1 MTQEIF
7 REDAY
12 AKNCEATVTAVGE
25 AGIEL
30 DRTVFYPTGGGQP
43 GDSGVLRLSGGRE
56 IPIGEARMDRERGC
70 ILHVPIKGADL
81 PSIGETV
88 EAEIDWQRRHRLMRM
103 HTTMHLLCSI
113 IPEGVTG
120 GSVGVEKSRLDFNL
134 PDRIP
139 DKEELTAKLNELVAG
154 DHPISMR
161 WISDA
166 ELAAQPELVRT
177 MSVKPPTGAGR
188 VRLIEIADVDLQ
200 PCGGT
205 HVARTSEIGRVRIGK
220 IENKGKQNRRINI
233 LLED

>member
-1 MTQEIF
+1 LTQEIF
-7 REDAY
+7 RDDAY
-12 AKNCEATVTAVGE
+12 ARSCEATVTAVGE
-25 AGIEL
+25 QGIEL

-43 GDSGVLRLSGGRE
+43 GDRGVLRLSDGRE
-56 IPIGEARMDRERGC
+56 VPLLETRMNRESGSV
-70 ILHVPIKGADL
+70 LHVPAEGSGL
-81 PSIGETV
+81 PAVGESV
-88 EAEIDWQRRHRLMRM
+88 VAEIDWERRHRLMRM

-120 GSVGVEKSRLDFNL
+120 GSVGEEKSRLDFNL

-139 DKEELTAKLNELVAG
+139 DKEELTAKLNDLVAG
-154 DHPISMR
+154 DHAVGMR
-161 WISDA
+161 WITDE

-188 VRLIEIADVDLQ
+188 VRLVEIEGVDLQ

-205 HVARTSEIGRVRIGK
+205 HVARTAEIGRVRIGK